1 MNDSCA
7 AGWGTTR
14 SRCFYNLSLTPLYFS
29 LYTAL
34 MAHQSLYRIHR
45 PTTFAEV
52 VGQEQVT
59 KLLEE
64 AARTKKIGHA
74 YLFAG
79 SHGLGKTS
87 VARIFA
93 SAIGCTERDLYEIDA
108 ASNNS
113 VEDMR
118 ALTEG
123 VYTLPFESP
132 YKVYILDEAH
142 MLSKSAWNAFL
153 KTLEEPPAHA
163 VFILATTEL
172 EKVPETVQSRCQ
184 VYEFKKPSRAV
195 LTKVATNVAKKE
207 GYTLAPDAAE
217 LIAMLAEGSYRDA
230 LSVLQ
235 KVLILNEEAISNPHR
250 AVPRQISRTWVEQW
264 TGAPRQEQV
273 QALIASLAKGDR
285 GGALA
290 AIEVAAESGVDMKL
304 YLELVIEALRAVLL
318 IRYAPDL
325 RASLESEL
333 GTDEFSALETF
344 AQPHMGRTTSHM
356 ITHQTLLA
364 FLTAVERIRYAP
376 IPALPLE
383 LAVLELFPE

>member
-1 MNDSCA
+1 
-7 AGWGTTR
+7 
-14 SRCFYNLSLTPLYFS
+14 
-29 LYTAL
+29 

-45 PTTFAEV
+45 PASFSEV

-59 KLLEE
+59 KPLEE
-64 AARTKKIGHA
+64 AARSKKIGHA

-79 SHGLGKTS
+79 SRGLGKTS

-93 SAIGCTERDLYEIDA
+93 DAIGCKENDLHEIDA

-113 VEDMR
+113 VDAMR

-172 EKVPETVQSRCQ
+172 DKVPETVQSRCQ
-184 VYEFKKPSRAV
+184 VFEFKKPARRGLAEV
-195 LTKVATNVAKKE
+195 VKNVAKKE

-217 LIAMLAEGSYRDA
+217 LIALLAEGSYRDA

-235 KVLILNEEAISNPHR
+235 KVFASSPDNPPAGGLTREEVEKATGSPRREQVHALISALATAPPAGGRGKALEAIEK
-250 AVPRQISRTWVEQW
+250 AAKA
-264 TGAPRQEQV
+264 GA
-273 QALIASLAKGDR
+273 
-285 GGALA
+285 
-290 AIEVAAESGVDMKL
+290 DMKL
-304 YLELVIEALRAVLL
+304 FLELVLEALRATLL

-325 RASLESEL
+325 HEELKTEL
-333 GTDEFSALETF
+333 GTDEFSALENV
-344 AQPHMGRTTSHM
+344 GRGTSH
-356 ITHQTLLA
+356 ITHATMLA
-364 FLTAVERIRYAP
+364 FLNASERIRYAP

-383 LAVLELFPE
+383 LAVLELFPETDMV

>member
-1 MNDSCA
+1 
-7 AGWGTTR
+7 
-14 SRCFYNLSLTPLYFS
+14 
-29 LYTAL
+29 

-45 PTTFAEV
+45 PATFAEV

-59 KLLEE
+59 KPLEE
-64 AARTKKIGHA
+64 AAKSKKIGHA

-79 SHGLGKTS
+79 SRGLGKTS

-93 SAIGCTERDLYEIDA
+93 SAIGCSENDLYEVDA

-113 VEDMR
+113 VEDIR

-184 VYEFKKPSRAV
+184 VFEFKKPTRAV
-195 LTKVATNVAKKE
+195 LAEMAGAVAKKE
-207 GYTLAPDAAE
+207 GFTLAPDAAE

-235 KVLILNEEAISNPHR
+235 KVLSGAGGKQLSRKEVEA
-250 AVPRQISRTWVEQW
+250 A

-273 QALIASLAKGDR
+273 HALVTALAQGERGAALTAIEQAAKG
-285 GGALA
+285 GA
-290 AIEVAAESGVDMKL
+290 DMKL
-304 YLELVIEALRAVLL
+304 YLELVIEALRATLL

-325 RASLESEL
+325 RTSLADEL
-333 GTDEFSALETF
+333 GADEFAALEKL
-344 AQPHMGRTTSHM
+344 AKEKGV
-356 ITHQTLLA
+356 THTTLLA
-364 FLTAVERIRYAP
+364 FLTAAERIRYAP

-383 LAVLELFPE
+383 LAVLELFSE

>member
-1 MNDSCA
+1 
-7 AGWGTTR
+7 
-14 SRCFYNLSLTPLYFS
+14 
-29 LYTAL
+29 
-34 MAHQSLYRIHR
+34 MAHQSLYRTHR
-45 PTTFAEV
+45 PATFADV

-59 KLLEE
+59 KPLEE
-64 AARTKKIGHA
+64 AAKTKKIGHA

-79 SHGLGKTS
+79 TRGLGKTS

-93 SAIGCTERDLYEIDA
+93 NEIGCTGNDLYEIDA

-113 VEDMR
+113 VEDIR
-118 ALTEG
+118 ALIEG

-132 YKVYILDEAH
+132 YKVYILDEVH

-184 VYEFKKPSRAV
+184 VFEFKKPTRAI
-195 LTKVATNVAKKE
+195 LAKMVANVAKKE

-217 LIAMLAEGSYRDA
+217 LIAMLGDGSYRDA

-235 KVLILNEEAISNPHR
+235 KVFAASDDLPAQAGKKLTR
-250 AVPRQISRTWVEQW
+250 AEVETA

-273 QALIASLAKGDR
+273 HALINALAEGER
-285 GGALA
+285 GKALA
-290 AIEVAAESGVDMKL
+290 AIENAAQSSADMKL
-304 YLELVIEALRAVLL
+304 FLELALEALRATLL

-325 RASLESEL
+325 RASLQSEL
-333 GTDEFSALETF
+333 GADEFSALEKF
-344 AQPHMGRTTSHM
+344 ATEKG
-356 ITHQTLLA
+356 ITHTTMLA
-364 FLTAVERIRYAP
+364 FLNAADRIRYAP